1 MLMEQFHARP
11 KKWGSSLGIVIPSE
25 IVQEAAIKSGQEV
38 VVFISQ
44 AAPNPLIKKMFGTLK
59 LKKPTQ
65 QVMKEIDEGY
75 DEH

>member
-1 MLMEQFHARP
+1 MEQFNAKP
-11 KKWGSSLGIVIPSE
+11 KKWGSSLGIIIPNE
-25 IVQEAAIKSGQEV
+25 IVQQAHIKPKQEFTV
-38 VVFISQ
+38 LLMP
-44 AAPNPLIKKMFGTLK
+44 AAPNPLIKKIFGTLK